1 MKKIMVYF
9 QKMTPEGY
17 QEIEAEIKRLKK
29 DRPRRIKILQEARSM
44 GDLSENSEY
53 TTAKQ
58 ELGHLQSR
66 LRYLDKQLKYA
77 EIIEQKTDGTIDLGS
92 EVELKFEDDDEA
104 ENYKIVGRMEADLAK
119 NKVSFDSPLGQ
130 ALMKQTAGAVVTVE
144 APAGS
149 YQVKILAVK

>member
-1 MKKIMVYF
+1 MVYF

-17 QEIEAEIKRLKK
+17 KQIQDEIAQLKK
-29 DRPRRIKILQEARSM
+29 DRPRRIKILQEARSL

-53 TTAKQ
+53 TTAKM

-77 EIIEQKTDGTIDLGS
+77 EIIEKNDDGKVDLGS
-92 EVELKFEDDDEA
+92 TVKILFEGDDEL
-104 ENYKIVGRMEADLAK
+104 ETYKIVGRMEADLEAG
-119 NKVSFDSPLGQ
+119 KVGFDSPLGQ
-130 ALMKQTAGAVVTVE
+130 ALMKQKAGDIVIVE

-149 YQVKILAVK
+149 YSVKIIEVE

>member
-1 MKKIMVYF
+1 MVYF

-17 QEIEAEIKRLKK
+17 REIEEEIKRLKK

-77 EIIEQKTDGTIDLGS
+77 EIIEQKSDGTIDLGS
-92 EVELKFEDDDEA
+92 EVKLKFEGEDTA
-104 ENYKIVGRMEADLAK
+104 ETYKIVGRMEADLAK

-130 ALMKQTAGAVVTVE
+130 ALMKQTAGKTVTVE

-149 YQVKILAVK
+149 YQVEILDVV